1 MMVLLLKNNL
11 NWITI
16 SHSNAVFILFFF
28 RKSRR
33 GKNSN
38 IFHALQLKGMNDSY
52 LTFST
57 NCDKLLVYVFPLQQ
71 FPLSLSPFALLSNAT
86 LASGMTSIDYAWEN
100 MQNAECIYDA
110 HLWTMT
116 ITTKAICNGYDS
128 DTYMHAYIHTYVCN
142 AMQCNS
148 DVYNWIWISFLDRI
162 IILQRKYALQSKQAA
177 WMAGRHIE

>member
-1 MMVLLLKNNL
+1 
-11 NWITI
+11 
-16 SHSNAVFILFFF
+16 
-28 RKSRR
+28 
-33 GKNSN
+33 
-38 IFHALQLKGMNDSY
+38 MNDSY

-116 ITTKAICNGYDS
+116 ITTTAICNGYDS
-128 DTYMHAYIHTYVCN
+128 DTYMHAYIHTYTYTIPCN
-142 AMQCNS
+142 AIPMICIQLNM
-148 DVYNWIWISFLDRI
+148 NFLLGQNYYSSTEICFTIKASCLDGRQAHRIDR
-162 IILQRKYALQSKQAA
+162 
-177 WMAGRHIE
+177 WE